1 VQRILGRARKAFCDR
16 TNLAFPASRTLEVLD
31 AFRRSANRLV
41 AFMTLDDEGLRY
53 LPDIWARTGLLPAR
67 AQELYAQGT

>member
-1 VQRILGRARKAFCDR
+1 
-16 TNLAFPASRTLEVLD
+16 
-31 AFRRSANRLV
+31 
-41 AFMTLDDEGLRY
+41 MTLDDEGLRY